1 MTRSERVI
9 FVILKIMNITE
20 LNPDEKAALNAFKD
34 AEYPAVD
41 KAHYG
46 DNPPTWTDEV
56 YTLVAKEGNEI
67 AGFIRINVR
76 MGIAYMESLLVG
88 EKFRNQGIGQKLIT
102 EAEAKSKEMG
112 AHKIWLETGSTWGTK
127 EFYEKL
133 GYRVRTT
140 LPNDVGHQE
149 CLLMDK
155 ML

>member
-1 MTRSERVI
+1 
-9 FVILKIMNITE
+9 MNITE
-20 LNPDEKAALNAFKD
+20 LNPEEKSALNAFKD
-34 AEYPAVD
+34 TEYPTVH

-46 DNPPTWTDEV
+46 NDASEWRDEV
-56 YTLVAKEGNEI
+56 FTLLAKEENEI

-76 MGIAYMESLLVG
+76 MDVAYMELLLIG
-88 EKFRNQGIGQKLIT
+88 EKFRKQGIGQKLVQ

-112 AHKIWLETGSTWGTK
+112 VHKIWLETGTTWSTK

-133 GYRVRTT
+133 GYSVRAT
-140 LPNDVGHQE
+140 LPNDIGHQE